1 MTLQCFK
8 EGGDKESKNK
18 MKNHTQLLLS
28 NSFTPHV
35 GGWLASN
42 TSKRVFLLPKLRY
55 VPNQNWDAHWSLL
68 LLFN

>member
-1 MTLQCFK
+1 MNASNPSVATTLLVYILTLQCFK

-35 GGWLASN
+35 GG
-42 TSKRVFLLPKLRY
+42 
-55 VPNQNWDAHWSLL
+55 
-68 LLFN
+68 